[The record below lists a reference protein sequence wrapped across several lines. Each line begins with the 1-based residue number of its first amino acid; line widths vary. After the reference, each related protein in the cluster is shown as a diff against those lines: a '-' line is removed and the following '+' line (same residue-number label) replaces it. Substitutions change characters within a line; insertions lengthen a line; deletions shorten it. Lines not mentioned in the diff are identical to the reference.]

1 VKYTTILLMIW
12 AFTCSNCNTVKPAKI
27 IVVSF
32 SEEKQKTTITVHRG
46 DTLLIKLRMASGTGY
61 VWEVLP
67 ANTSLCKQGDTK
79 YEYIKKRMPGAPLM
93 EVISFSIIAKGE
105 EDISFIFHRPF
116 EKNTAPAKIKT
127 LHLIV
132 Q

>member
-1 VKYTTILLMIW
+1 MKYTAILLIIW
-12 AFTCSNCNTVKPAKI
+12 ALTCSNCNTVKPAKI
-27 IVVSF
+27 IVVTF
-32 SEEKQKTTITVHRG
+32 SEEKQKTITVHKG

-61 VWEVLP
+61 VWEVIS
-67 ANTSLCKQGDTK
+67 ADTSLCKQGDTK
-79 YEYIKKRMPGAPLM
+79 YEYIKKRMPGAPLI
-93 EVISFSIIAKGE
+93 EVISFSILAKGE